1 MSASLSVTFVNQST
15 GATSYLWDFG
25 DGSSTVETNPE
36 HTYVS
41 GGCYVVTLTAY
52 GPAGSA
58 VRRRTVITV
67 GVASDIF
74 LTTREGDTL
83 ATKDADLIAIP

>member
-15 GATSYLWDFG
+15 GAASYLWDFG
-25 DGSSTVETNPE
+25 DGSTTTTESPE
-36 HTYVS
+36 HTYAS

-52 GPAGSA
+52 GSAGSA
-58 VRRRTVITV
+58 VRRKTVVTV

-74 LTTREGDTL
+74 LTNRAGDIM
-83 ATKDADLIAIP
+83 ATQDADLIAIP

>member
-15 GATSYLWDFG
+15 GASSYLWDFG
-25 DGSSTVETNPE
+25 DGSSSVAANPE
-36 HTYVS
+36 HTYSS

-52 GPAGSA
+52 GPAGSS
-58 VRRRTVITV
+58 VRRKTVVTV

-74 LTTREGDTL
+74 LTTRDGDSL